1 MRKTIIA
8 LAAAA
13 SLLTLGATTAAQA
26 AVTAK
31 PTARP
36 DATPACGPQCIDIF
50 SPVLGHHTI
59 LNAYVPGDHGVGGK
73 PGQKLNLKF
82 ASNSHPNEDFTL
94 AADGTVSQFCGT
106 ELSSTSVAC
115 LHYGSNPV
123 LELNWTPYGNETDL
137 CAGTSGTIFSGE
149 NVTLQ
154 PCGVYEGT
162 LFIVDSNNTQG
173 GFSPLID
180 GASASF
186 SHPEVVTVD
195 PGTAHPT
202 NQIKVE
208 TENTLTGG
216 VIPDTQLFTGFP
228 GPAA

>member
-1 MRKTIIA
+1 MRKMIIA
-8 LAAAA
+8 LAAAS
-13 SLLTLGATTAAQA
+13 SLLAFGATAAQA
-26 AVTAK
+26 AVK
-31 PTARP
+31 PRP
-36 DATPACGPQCIDIF
+36 NATPACGAQCIDIF
-50 SPVLGHHTI
+50 SRVLGHHTI
-59 LNAYVPGDHGVGGK
+59 LNAYVPGDTGAGGK
-73 PGQKLNLKF
+73 VGQKLNLKF

-106 ELSSTSVAC
+106 ELAPTSVAC
-115 LHYGSNPV
+115 IHYGSSEV

-154 PCGVYEGT
+154 QCGVYEGT
-162 LFIVDSNNTQG
+162 LFIVDSDNTQHG
-173 GFSPLID
+173 YSPLID

-195 PGTAHPT
+195 PGTVHPT

-216 VIPDTQLFTGFP
+216 VIPDSQLFLGFP
-228 GPAA
+228 GPVA

>member
-1 MRKTIIA
+1 MRKMIIA
-8 LAAAA
+8 LAAAS
-13 SLLTLGATTAAQA
+13 SLLAFGATAAQA
-26 AVTAK
+26 AVK
-31 PTARP
+31 PRP
-36 DATPACGPQCIDIF
+36 NATPACGAQCIDIF
-50 SPVLGHHTI
+50 SRVLGHHTI
-59 LNAYVPGDHGVGGK
+59 LNAYVPGDTGVGGK
-73 PGQKLNLKF
+73 VGQKLNLKF

-106 ELSSTSVAC
+106 ELAPTSVAC
-115 LHYGSNPV
+115 IHYGSSEV

-154 PCGVYEGT
+154 QCGVYEGT
-162 LFIVDSNNTQG
+162 LFIVDSDNTQHG
-173 GFSPLID
+173 YSPLID

-186 SHPEVVTVD
+186 SHPEVVTVN
-195 PGTAHPT
+195 PGTVHPT

-216 VIPDTQLFTGFP
+216 VIPDSQLFLGFP
-228 GPAA
+228 GPVA